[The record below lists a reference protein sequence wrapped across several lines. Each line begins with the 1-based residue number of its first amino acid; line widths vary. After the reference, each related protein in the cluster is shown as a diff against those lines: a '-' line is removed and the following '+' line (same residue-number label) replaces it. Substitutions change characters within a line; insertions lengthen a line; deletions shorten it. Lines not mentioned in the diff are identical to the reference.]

1 MTQPADVSES
11 ETSESES
18 IAVSRVT
25 TGVSRRQCCRVRVA
39 VVEDAEEVAE
49 SSESI
54 RSIVATKSVMS
65 TAVYIEA
72 HTIGFY
78 STVTCRSTGA
88 SGGAVEVAVNSRIQ
102 ACRSANRRVC
112 ESERKE

>member
-1 MTQPADVSES
+1 
-11 ETSESES
+11 
-18 IAVSRVT
+18 
-25 TGVSRRQCCRVRVA
+25 
-39 VVEDAEEVAE
+39 
-49 SSESI
+49 
-54 RSIVATKSVMS
+54 MS

-72 HTIGFY
+72 HTIEFY

-102 ACRSANRRVC
+102 TCRSANRRVC